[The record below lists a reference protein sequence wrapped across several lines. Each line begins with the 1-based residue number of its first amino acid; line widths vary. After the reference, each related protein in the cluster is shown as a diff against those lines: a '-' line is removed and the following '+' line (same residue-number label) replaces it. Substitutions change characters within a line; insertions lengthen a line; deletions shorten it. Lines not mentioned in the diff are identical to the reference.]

1 MKDRD
6 NTFLI
11 TGIFLTVV
19 ILIIMGLYALFKEVS
34 AQDVL
39 YGSWP
44 YAHWMGC
51 VFSPTGLSIEKN
63 NKITVVESQTL

>member
-6 NTFLI
+6 NTFLMI
-11 TGIFLTVV
+11 GIFLTVV

-39 YGSWP
+39 Y
-44 YAHWMGC
+44 
-51 VFSPTGLSIEKN
+51 SILAICALDVLCFLTHRAFNMK
-63 NKITVVESQTL
+63 K

>member
-6 NTFLI
+6 NTFLMI
-11 TGIFLTVV
+11 GIFLTVV

-39 YGSWP
+39 Y
-44 YAHWMGC
+44 
-51 VFSPTGLSIEKN
+51 SILAICALDVLCFLIHRAFNMK
-63 NKITVVESQTL
+63 K

>member
-6 NTFLI
+6 NTFLM

-19 ILIIMGLYALFKEVS
+19 ILIIMGLYALFKEVL

-39 YGSWP
+39 CGILAVCALDGLCFL
-44 YAHWMGC
+44 AHRA
-51 VFSPTGLSIEKN
+51 FNRK
-63 NKITVVESQTL
+63 K

>member
-6 NTFLI
+6 NAFLI

-19 ILIIMGLYALFKEVS
+19 ILIIIGLYALFKEVS

-39 YGSWP
+39 YDILAICALDGLCFL
-44 YAHWMGC
+44 AHRAFNM
-51 VFSPTGLSIEKN
+51 K
-63 NKITVVESQTL
+63 K

>member
-6 NTFLI
+6 NAFLI

-39 YGSWP
+39 YGILAICVLDGLCFL
-44 YAHWMGC
+44 AHQAFNM
-51 VFSPTGLSIEKN
+51 K
-63 NKITVVESQTL
+63 K

>member
-6 NTFLI
+6 NTFLMI
-11 TGIFLTVV
+11 GIFLTVV

-39 YGSWP
+39 YGILAICALDGLCFL
-44 YAHWMGC
+44 AHRASNM
-51 VFSPTGLSIEKN
+51 K
-63 NKITVVESQTL
+63 KIIKLRL

>member
-6 NTFLI
+6 NTFLM

-19 ILIIMGLYALFKEVS
+19 ILIIMGLYALIREVS

-39 YGSWP
+39 YGIL
-44 YAHWMGC
+44 AIC
-51 VFSPTGLSIEKN
+51 ALDGLCFLTYRPFNMK
-63 NKITVVESQTL
+63 K

>member
-6 NTFLI
+6 NTFLM

-19 ILIIMGLYALFKEVS
+19 ILIVMGLYALIKEVS

-39 YGSWP
+39 FGILAICVLDGLCFL
-44 YAHWMGC
+44 AHRAFNM
-51 VFSPTGLSIEKN
+51 K
-63 NKITVVESQTL
+63 K

>member
-1 MKDRD
+1 M
-6 NTFLI
+6 

-39 YGSWP
+39 YGILAICALDGLCFL
-44 YAHWMGC
+44 AHRASNM
-51 VFSPTGLSIEKN
+51 K
-63 NKITVVESQTL
+63 K